1 MVPAYPKKA
10 KKIIDERQLN
20 LEDFNKPTHFLQDNV
35 ENNAV
40 IEYFFLLFLVYSQT
54 LPRGLDNSR
63 SILPHPPP
71 PTTKKKGKG
80 EKEGVCAYKKLY
92 LNI

>member
-1 MVPAYPKKA
+1 MVPTDPKKG
-10 KKIIDERQLN
+10 KEIIDERQLN

-35 ENNAV
+35 ENNAI

-54 LPRGLDNSR
+54 LSRGHSR
-63 SILPHPPP
+63 SILPPPP
-71 PTTKKKGKG
+71 NQKKGKG
-80 EKEGVCAYKKLY
+80 GKEGVCAYKKLY